1 MSALGPDLPPH
12 LLAKRKRR
20 EEEEDKNEPA
30 IASGALR
37 SPSPHEKRPRVIG
50 PAMPPAP
57 LAERPIEPPEAEG
70 SDSEEDDDFGPALP
84 TASAGST
91 IEEDVDNQDSV
102 GARPAPTASADKPKR
117 DDWMM
122 MPPQQDGLA
131 ARLDPSKPRA
141 RGFNTGKGAKG
152 PSAGPQDGSS
162 WHETPEQ
169 KQKRL
174 QDEMMGIGKADTAAS
189 GKPVRPVRSAKDE
202 AAAAR
207 QKEQIVSCL
216 RNSLGDMVYTD
227 TSHRREAAAHH
238 LWNGTSR
245 VKVLRRKTIPA
256 NVPSIETRI
265 WLVDH
270 ASAAPRRVRC

>member
-20 EEEEDKNEPA
+20 EEEEDRNEPA

-57 LAERPIEPPEAEG
+57 LDERPTEPPEAEG
-70 SDSEEDDDFGPALP
+70 SDSDEDDDFGPALP
-84 TASAGST
+84 NARAGST
-91 IEEDVDNQDSV
+91 VEDVDKQDSV
-102 GARPAPTASADKPKR
+102 SARPALTASADKPKR

-122 MPPQQDGLA
+122 LPPQQDDLA

-152 PSAGPQDGSS
+152 PRAGLQDNSS

-174 QDEMMGIGKADTAAS
+174 QDEMMGISKADTAAS
-189 GKPVRPVRSAKDE
+189 GKPARPIKSAKDE

-207 QKEQIVSCL
+207 QTEQVERS
-216 RNSLGDMVYTD
+216 RGPSLMEQHKQSKGAEAEDDPSKRAFDRDKDMA
-227 TSHRREAAAHH
+227 S
-238 LWNGTSR
+238 GSR
-245 VKVLRRKTIPA
+245 ISGAQKSEMLKKGGGF
-256 NVPSIETRI
+256 SSKFSGGSY
-265 WLVDH
+265 L
-270 ASAAPRRVRC
+270 